1 MGRVAVIGPNHA
13 IARLGGYSS
22 VPKQAVSL
30 IDGLRALAPEADFV
44 TAQGGFITTSED
56 RSADLVELAPR
67 DRNLAL
73 IAEAVE
79 VARGAD
85 RIILA
90 IGDTEQT
97 SREGFAANHLG
108 DRTDIDIVGEQNELV
123 DALAALGKPL
133 IVRAINGR
141 PPRWPN
147 VVATADAILE
157 CWYAGQ

>member
-44 TAQGGFITTSED
+44 TAQGVFITTSED

-73 IAEAVE
+73 IADAGE

-85 RIILA
+85 RIIPA
-90 IGDTEQT
+90 IAVRSEERRAGKECVSTFR
-97 SREGFAANHLG
+97 SRWTQ
-108 DRTDIDIVGEQNELV
+108 DPY
-123 DALAALGKPL
+123 K
-133 IVRAINGR
+133 
-141 PPRWPN
+141 
-147 VVATADAILE
+147 
-157 CWYAGQ
+157 